1 MGQSVSY
8 LDALTSF
15 CLKWISTFFV
25 KGQVVNI
32 LGFAGQTVSA
42 VATQFCLCVCMKAAI
57 DKCKQMSVAVLQ

>member
-32 LGFAGQTVSA
+32 WGFIGHM
-42 VATQFCLCVCMKAAI
+42 VCMANIQLCPCSMKTTI
-57 DKCKQMSVAVLQ
+57 GDT